1 MKTLYRYALAGL
13 LTLGF
18 GVQSSLAQRLPA
30 PDAHLQQIYG
40 EHYAE
45 ILDKTG
51 GDAAALEQA
60 RIEHQKSSSLSKY
73 IQLSPL
79 INNMDNWI
87 DSPFVARAE
96 REPNDFFNTADNT
109 WTMCLCSPDYC
120 SPTTSAG
127 W

>member
-51 GDAAALEQA
+51 GDAAAWNRHA
-60 RIEHQKSSSLSKY
+60 S
-73 IQLSPL
+73 
-79 INNMDNWI
+79 
-87 DSPFVARAE
+87 
-96 REPNDFFNTADNT
+96 NTRNHRRYQNIF
-109 WTMCLCSPDYC
+109 S
-120 SPTTSAG
+120 
-127 W
+127 